1 MVDLT
6 ILIIARNRKSFLLD
20 AVSSCLNQTV
30 SKKRYEIIVVKNFT
44 DEYID
49 RKLEELGIINVNTVF
64 HSLGEK

>member
-6 ILIIARNRKSFLLD
+6 ILIIAHNRKSFLLD

-44 DEYID
+44 DE
-49 RKLEELGIINVNTVF
+49 
-64 HSLGEK
+64 